1 MKKNKAIKKP
11 HFLGVFLIRLL
22 CAWLIAAICG
32 IGLYYYS
39 NSVYVRKYNEEKE
52 KVIESVDEAYEAFYL
67 NTTTRSLSL
76 LGSEGEGDQYLQFYN
91 NEKTKLAQKLAVLYA
106 QGIYCETQMGEW
118 ILTPPGADEGNTT
131 LLYYEHNKKDVYDT
145 ASSAYLLPIPF
156 DQLDLECEGDS
167 GPQDFGLADSAPVF
181 SELDENMAFSYVN
194 EERVVPL
201 WLFTDDDESESGQY
215 VRFGVVSDLVTD
227 EANMT
232 FLPLTLILGDYKW
245 ALKTDVTKII
255 GNDYYYKH
263 GYLGGGNNA
272 MLIRYPE
279 ASEHHFDTVID
290 KSNLFVGSG
299 YLPDG
304 SEEYTDY
311 DLGSIV
317 TELNGKYEIR
327 MDYPDTGSLWEKDHS
342 GVIVKNFCL
351 WLFIA
356 AVVALV
362 ISLISYSR
370 KRAVYEIFEYRRKV
384 TDSLAHDLKTPLM
397 AISAFSETLDEC
409 NDKEQS
415 RDLTSKIRENVATMN
430 NMVEGVL
437 DFSKSDRELGR
448 VNKSDVNISKLVR
461 KETDTLKS
469 LFDKRGVKVAIK
481 SGDDVI
487 IKSNEEIMKRSVMN
501 LLTNAAKFAT
511 PGSTVDIEITSF
523 ELKIKDQTKEVIE
536 NIKDIKKPFVKGSS
550 SRGGE
555 NGTGLGLAIADSSL
569 TALGHSLDVDLKDGI
584 FTAVIKW

>member
-1 MKKNKAIKKP
+1 
-11 HFLGVFLIRLL
+11 
-22 CAWLIAAICG
+22 
-32 IGLYYYS
+32 
-39 NSVYVRKYNEEKE
+39 
-52 KVIESVDEAYEAFYL
+52 
-67 NTTTRSLSL
+67 
-76 LGSEGEGDQYLQFYN
+76 
-91 NEKTKLAQKLAVLYA
+91 
-106 QGIYCETQMGEW
+106 
-118 ILTPPGADEGNTT
+118 
-131 LLYYEHNKKDVYDT
+131 
-145 ASSAYLLPIPF
+145 
-156 DQLDLECEGDS
+156 
-167 GPQDFGLADSAPVF
+167 
-181 SELDENMAFSYVN
+181 
-194 EERVVPL
+194 
-201 WLFTDDDESESGQY
+201 
-215 VRFGVVSDLVTD
+215 
-227 EANMT
+227 
-232 FLPLTLILGDYKW
+232 
-245 ALKTDVTKII
+245 
-255 GNDYYYKH
+255 
-263 GYLGGGNNA
+263 
-272 MLIRYPE
+272 
-279 ASEHHFDTVID
+279 
-290 KSNLFVGSG
+290 
-299 YLPDG
+299 
-304 SEEYTDY
+304 
-311 DLGSIV
+311 
-317 TELNGKYEIR
+317 
-327 MDYPDTGSLWEKDHS
+327 
-342 GVIVKNFCL
+342 
-351 WLFIA
+351 
-356 AVVALV
+356 
-362 ISLISYSR
+362 
-370 KRAVYEIFEYRRKV
+370 
-384 TDSLAHDLKTPLM
+384 M